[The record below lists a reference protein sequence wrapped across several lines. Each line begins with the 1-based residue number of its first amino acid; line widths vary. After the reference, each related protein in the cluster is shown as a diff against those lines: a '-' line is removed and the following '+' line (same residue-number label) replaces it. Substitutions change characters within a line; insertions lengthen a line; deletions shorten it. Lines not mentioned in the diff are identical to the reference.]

1 MYLNFS
7 PFHIDEGVLLKGL
20 KIAIRIV
27 NLAPHAIPVAHNP
40 TVDATTMV
48 PKATVNNEVTLSDRL
63 VHIDLQPVQRVDSL
77 DTVWTIRLS
86 IDELLVVSETEAN
99 FTDNPV
105 RFILIRERAGDSRV
119 NIGGVEMSRVEVSLK
134 QNLIETRSLV
144 AIQLECVV
152 PVLLKSGNV

>member
-1 MYLNFS
+1 
-7 PFHIDEGVLLKGL
+7 
-20 KIAIRIV
+20 
-27 NLAPHAIPVAHNP
+27 
-40 TVDATTMV
+40 MV

-119 NIGGVEMSRVEVSLK
+119 NIGGVEMSRVEVSFK
-134 QNLIETRSLV
+134 QNLIETRALV